1 MQEKDGSNGEQGSAN
16 ELSNSKNSYSEEWR
30 NECEARELLKWPIAE
45 RRKQLGL
52 VLQKRGWEA
61 TLKLKDEMERQ
72 WKAAKNQHSNQGT
85 SSIETAKPL
94 QQPRQ
99 IDLI

>member
-1 MQEKDGSNGEQGSAN
+1 MQEKDGSNGEQGSAK
-16 ELSNSKNSYSEEWR
+16 ELNSSKNNYSEEWR
-30 NECEARELLKWPIAE
+30 NECEARELLQWPIAE

-61 TLKLKDEMERQ
+61 TLKLKDEMTRQ
-72 WKAAKNQHSNQGT
+72 WKAAKNQPSNQGT
-85 SSIETAKPL
+85 LSTETAKPL